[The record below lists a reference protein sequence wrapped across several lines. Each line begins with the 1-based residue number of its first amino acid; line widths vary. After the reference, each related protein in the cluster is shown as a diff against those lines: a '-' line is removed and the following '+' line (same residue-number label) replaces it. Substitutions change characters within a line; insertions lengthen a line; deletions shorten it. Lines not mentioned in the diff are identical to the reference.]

1 MQTDPRGRLATFMS
15 PQMPPARSI
24 IALWRLQ
31 LFLSLQL
38 SARPSGRERDLVEL
52 AGEFAAQR
60 PVVRVI

>member
-1 MQTDPRGRLATFMS
+1 MS